1 MRICMVVDSA
11 HEGSP
16 AGGVEKATYELCTGL
31 LQAGHD
37 LVLVAPGM
45 GHDEPWAGVPTERVA
60 QSGRRMLLSGARQ
73 WSRVVVGKLDEL
85 KPDVAHGQG
94 LGFAGGAVVNW
105 HGGARVVSA
114 HGNMMEDLRY
124 AYSRLG
130 WAIRAPLVRR
140 VASTALQEADAVV
153 NVTDDWRVNCPVA
166 PRKTIHIPNPVD
178 DAFFAVRAVP
188 ETGAV
193 LCLAGPMRI
202 KGLDILLVAW
212 PHVLREMPHARL
224 DVYGIEDRGGI
235 TWPPNC
241 IIRSA
246 AQGSRE
252 TAEVMG
258 RASVVV
264 VPSRFEVSPL
274 VAAEAMA
281 VGVPLVATD
290 VGGVRAMT
298 EGVAGLCRVD
308 PVHIAANI
316 VSALRSSRAWEE
328 RVREGRK
335 RSAAFRV
342 DEVVSSYVSLYESL
356 DRIDRP
362 TGHPVSLSGRDAGS
376 WPPPRRPGASSRPW
390 AGSWPRRID

>member
-1 MRICMVVDSA
+1 MVLDSA
-11 HEGSP
+11 PERSP
-16 AGGVEKATYELCTGL
+16 AGGVEQATYELCLGL
-31 LQAGHD
+31 VRAGHD

-45 GHDEPWAGVPTERVA
+45 ESDESWAGVPTERVA

-73 WSRVVVGKLDEL
+73 WSRMVVGKLEEL

-94 LGFAGGAVVNW
+94 LGFAGGAVVKW

-114 HGNMMEDLRY
+114 HGNIVEDLRY

-130 WAIRAPLVRR
+130 WALRAPLVRAT
-140 VASTALQEADAVV
+140 ASAALREADAVV
-153 NVTDDWRVNCPVA
+153 NVTDDWKVNCPVA
-166 PRKTIHIPNPVD
+166 PGNAIHIPNPVD
-178 DAFFAVRAVP
+178 AAFFAVRGAP

-193 LCLAGPMRI
+193 LCLAGPRRI

-212 PHVLREMPHARL
+212 PHVLREMPSARL
-224 DVYGIEDRGGI
+224 DVYGVEDRDGI
-235 TWPPNC
+235 ACPPNC
-241 IIRSA
+241 SIRSA
-246 AQGSRE
+246 LQGSR
-252 TAEVMG
+252 TIAEVME

-264 VPSRFEVSPL
+264 IPSRFEVSPL

-316 VSALRSSRAWEE
+316 VSALRGSRAWEE
-328 RVREGRK
+328 RIREGRK

-342 DEVVSSYVSLYESL
+342 DEVVDSHVLLYESL
-356 DRIDRP
+356 VRGHEP
-362 TGHPVSLSGRDAGS
+362 TGHPASQSGRDAGCL
-376 WPPPRRPGASSRPW
+376 PPPCRPIVSRSRW
-390 AGSWPRRID
+390 ADSWPRRVD